1 MECGQEDENDT
12 NDGCETNVWLILP
25 WVLAVRHLCGCV
37 CVGGVSGIRG
47 SIMCVAGLELEGLKT
62 AGLLLSVLL
71 LKLE

>member
-1 MECGQEDENDT
+1 MAHTSMGS
-12 NDGCETNVWLILP
+12 GRSP
-25 WVLAVRHLCGCV
+25 FVRLCMC
-37 CVGGVSGIRG
+37 GGVSGIRG